1 MVYGHNERE
10 RREERERERERER
23 LGEKER
29 ERLMLAFCLT
39 LGVNRD
45 KCAWSF
51 APLMLKINFA
61 KSLSFWA

>member
-10 RREERERERERER
+10 RREERERERER
-23 LGEKER
+23 LGERGRKR

-51 APLMLKINFA
+51 APLTVKINFA

>member
-1 MVYGHNERE
+1 MDITKE
-10 RREERERERERER
+10 REERRERERER
-23 LGEKER
+23 LGERGRKR

-51 APLMLKINFA
+51 APLTVKINFA